1 MQFAEKKKGAIEV
14 LRTPSE
20 DRLQDTRRPGPG
32 PVMIDVPGV
41 ALDDD
46 DVRRISHPMTG
57 GVILFA
63 RNYQNRAQLS
73 LLTHQIRTLR
83 PDILIAVDQ
92 EGGRVQRFKTEG
104 FTPLPPMRRL
114 GALWDEDVLKAI
126 DAATATGFVLGSE
139 LRASGVDLSFTPVLD
154 LDYGQSKAIG
164 DRAFH
169 RDPRVVMLLARS
181 LSHGLSMAGMANCA
195 KHFPGHGF
203 VEADTHLGPV
213 TDHRSLDEILDNDVR
228 PYVWSG
234 IAISSVMAAHVTYP
248 QVDSL
253 PAGFSRVWL
262 KDILRG
268 DLGFTGAIFSDD
280 LSMEG
285 ARVAGDVVLGAT
297 MALKA
302 GCDMVLVCN
311 RQSEAERV
319 LTSLSAQSTSR
330 ASSRRIKRLRARGKA
345 LSWSK
350 LERSAD
356 YLAARKQVQALAGP
370 GINSEQAAMSSPLP
384 VKATA

>member
-1 MQFAEKKKGAIEV
+1 MRKE
-14 LRTPSE
+14 
-20 DRLQDTRRPGPG
+20 RPGLG

-41 ALDDD
+41 ALDED
-46 DVRRISHPMTG
+46 DVRRILHPMTG
-57 GVILFA
+57 GIILFA
-63 RNYQNRAQLS
+63 RNYQSRAQLS
-73 LLTHQIRTLR
+73 LLTYDIRRLR

-92 EGGRVQRFKTEG
+92 EGGRVQRFKTDG

-114 GALWDEDVLKAI
+114 GKLWDEDVLKAI
-126 DAATATGFVLGSE
+126 DTATATGFVLGSE

-213 TDHRSLDEILDNDVR
+213 MDHRSREEILDNDVR

-234 IAISSVMAAHVTYP
+234 IALSSVMAAHVTYP
-248 QVDSL
+248 EVDKV

-268 DLGFTGAIFSDD
+268 ELGFTGAIFSDD

-297 MALKA
+297 MALEA

-311 RQSEAERV
+311 RPSEAERV
-319 LTSLSAQSTSR
+319 LTSLATAYPASPTAR
-330 ASSRRIKRLRARGKA
+330 AASRRIKRMRARGKA
-345 LSWSK
+345 LTWSK
-350 LERSAD
+350 LAHSAE
-356 YLAARKQVQALAGP
+356 YLKARKQVQALAGP
-370 GINSEQAAMSSPLP
+370 GINPEQAAMSSPLP
-384 VKATA
+384 VKPVA

>member
-1 MQFAEKKKGAIEV
+1 MPKPHA
-14 LRTPSE
+14 
-20 DRLQDTRRPGPG
+20 GPG

-46 DVRRISHPMTG
+46 DVRRISHPLTG

-63 RNYQNRAQLS
+63 RNYQSRAQLS
-73 LLTHQIRTLR
+73 LLTHHIRSLR

-92 EGGRVQRFKTEG
+92 EGGRVQRFKTDG

-181 LSHGLSMAGMANCA
+181 VSHGLSMAGMANCA

-213 TDHRSLDEILDNDVR
+213 VDDRRYQEILDNDIR

-234 IAISSVMAAHVTYP
+234 IAMSSVMAAHVTYP

-253 PAGFSRVWL
+253 PAGFSKVWL
-262 KDILRG
+262 KDILRR
-268 DLGFTGAIFSDD
+268 DLGFNGAVFSDD

-297 MALKA
+297 MALEA

-311 RQSEAERV
+311 RPAEAERV
-319 LTSLSAQSTSR
+319 LTALAAQSSTAGVSH

-345 LSWSK
+345 VSWSK
-350 LERSAD
+350 LERSAE
-356 YLAARKQVQALAGP
+356 YLAARKQVQTLAGP
-370 GINSEQAAMSSPLP
+370 GINPEQAAMSSPLP
-384 VKATA
+384 GKSSG